1 MTNLMRKLIFTVI
14 IVFLSLTFFGQDG
27 VYGIVKTW
35 RKSHLVSLFNSNQ
48 EERFFIGDYF
58 CGKIDKNEKVT
69 DGYYNFVNSEGTKV
83 YGELFIYDE
92 GRTILYEFYVDKIVY
107 LDGRNYSAQRFV
119 KPTE

>member
-1 MTNLMRKLIFTVI
+1 MRKLIFTFI
-14 IVFLSLTFFGQDG
+14 IVFLSLTSFSQDG
-27 VYGIVKTW
+27 VYGIIKTW

-69 DGYYNFVNSEGTKV
+69 DGYYNFVNSQGTKV
-83 YGELFIYDE
+83 YGQLFIYDE

-107 LDGRNYSAQRFV
+107 LDGRNYSTQRFV